1 MTEIAEVKT
10 IGDVERI
17 VHGSGLWDGTDPVEF
32 SDDGDA
38 WVEAWA
44 PTKATTVQTT
54 FSFQPAREAR
64 DHPEFARVTVYRK
77 DVRIGTRV
85 TIRWDE
91 QRPRENEEWA
101 AKWDAAPTRH
111 FGRTARMVAFRQT
124 FRDILGDV
132 SIEDEERTTGPAP
145 EPDAPARDWAAEID
159 AATTVDEL
167 DTIDK
172 AARAVKAFTPDAQGT
187 ALHRQLRAKRKDI
200 TEEAWLPEATEI
212 RTASGAI
219 RTTAADRS
227 PHAPHDFLAPSGNR
241 ASRRAKKKRGRR

>member
-1 MTEIAEVKT
+1 MTDVAEVTT
-10 IGDVERI
+10 IGEVERR
-17 VHGSGLWDGTDPVEF
+17 VHGSGMWDGTGPVEF
-32 SDDGDA
+32 SNNGMS
-38 WVEAWA
+38 WTEAWR
-44 PTKATTVQTT
+44 PDEDNT
-54 FSFQPAREAR
+54 
-64 DHPEFARVTVYRK
+64 HPSFARVTVYRK
-77 DVRIGTRV
+77 DVRIPTTV

-132 SIEDEERTTGPAP
+132 SIEDEERTTAPAP
-145 EPDAPARDWAAEID
+145 EPEAPARNWAAEIE

-187 ALHRQLRAKRKDI
+187 ALHRQMRAKRKAL
-200 TEEAWLPEATEI
+200 TEAAWEPESVEL

-219 RTTAADRS
+219 RTTAAERS
-227 PHAPHDFLAPSGNR
+227 PSAPHDFLAPSGNR
-241 ASRRAKKKRGRR
+241 ASRRAKKRKGARRGR